1 MSFYDNTMKLNTI
14 TEKTS
19 YRQPEVRAYALTL
32 KRSILQDSQESIV
45 NRGENEE
52 SADEYYPGF

>member
-1 MSFYDNTMKLNTI
+1 MSFYDNTMKLKTFS
-14 TEKTS
+14 EKTP
-19 YRQPEVRAYALTL
+19 YRRPEVHAYTLSL

-45 NRGENEE
+45 NRGENEQ